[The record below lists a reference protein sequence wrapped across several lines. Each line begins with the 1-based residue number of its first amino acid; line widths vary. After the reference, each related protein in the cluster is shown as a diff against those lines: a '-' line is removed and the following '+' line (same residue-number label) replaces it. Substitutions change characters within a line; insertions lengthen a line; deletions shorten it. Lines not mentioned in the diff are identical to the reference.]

1 MATGKIHRSMG
12 SSKMADGLQSKVA
25 VRRYPKLVREAE
37 QRMSLTTKQ
46 RLASTREMRRPRIT
60 QLLDMGETS
69 HHKFSAVDL
78 EQSLFQPFPSE
89 VVFQNYIPFEVYE
102 VPLILRNTDEG
113 MARYFLLMF
122 PYEWQNHSF
131 LSFLQVHRLVKVVL
145 ETSPYFKLT
154 SPGGVC
160 CKVAP
165 GMCSTY
171 RIQFSPEENKD
182 YFYQLTCITEREK
195 FIVPIRAIGARA
207 VLDFP
212 DQLNFVCPVKYS
224 SQKTLLV
231 RNIGNREARYRIS
244 TESPFSVDPSIRT
257 LGIGDAMQVTVEFHP
272 LKTGDHSS
280 SLVVHYDTGEDIHT
294 SLYGA
299 AVDVNIGLARSSLTV
314 EKTYLTLSNHRS
326 VVIHNRSEIIVH
338 SSGRLLLLRK

>member
-1 MATGKIHRSMG
+1 
-12 SSKMADGLQSKVA
+12 
-25 VRRYPKLVREAE
+25 
-37 QRMSLTTKQ
+37 
-46 RLASTREMRRPRIT
+46 
-60 QLLDMGETS
+60 
-69 HHKFSAVDL
+69 
-78 EQSLFQPFPSE
+78 
-89 VVFQNYIPFEVYE
+89 
-102 VPLILRNTDEG
+102 

-131 LSFLQVHRLVKVVL
+131 LSFLQVPRLVKVVL

-165 GMCSTY
+165 GMCSTFQ
-171 RIQFSPEENKD
+171 IQFTPEENKD

-207 VLDFP
+207 ILDFP
-212 DQLNFVCPVKYS
+212 DQLNFSVCPVKYS

-244 TESPFSVDPSIRT
+244 TESPFSVDPSIGT
-257 LGIGDAMQVTVEFHP
+257 LGIGDATQVTVEFHP

-280 SLVVHYDTGEDIHT
+280 SLVVRYDTVANTNVFEQVTVPDGYQQGVCDHT
-294 SLYGA
+294 RGF
-299 AVDVNIGLARSSLTV
+299 AVSLTD
-314 EKTYLTLSNHRS
+314 H
-326 VVIHNRSEIIVH
+326 
-338 SSGRLLLLRK
+338 LLRVWDVLEEERVYNF